1 MLCLDYKPFSQ
12 DYVLNFLSIAHM
24 EISVVLKRC
33 KLCSGKWG
41 SQILVAGELC
51 LKGWALRN
59 YTGVQRITG
68 QFVLGEQVLRVFNT
82 DTPVSF
88 SVKN

>member
-1 MLCLDYKPFSQ
+1 M
-12 DYVLNFLSIAHM
+12 
-24 EISVVLKRC
+24 
-33 KLCSGKWG
+33 
-41 SQILVAGELC
+41 AGELC